1 MLIRSKPDVNQK
13 MFRRVLNTKL
23 GFIGLFELRMTLRRL
38 HVAHVYECGPAKG
51 GMKSSFDPSID
62 NKTVSQ
68 IMLGEYL
75 GSNDWNHQFSEESVQ
90 NEMEAPV
97 RTPNRK
103 GGRIPLVAKIIL
115 RPANAS
121 QRSSMEIAGRCRD
134 VSEKGI
140 GTIVNEPTIV
150 GDFYW
155 VEIDSDELQFQNG
168 ICRCIRCQFLREDA
182 FEVGFE
188 FLTETSP
195 KLKESEEATEE
206 LL

>member
-1 MLIRSKPDVNQK
+1 MTVDK
-13 MFRRVLNTKL
+13 MPQDAQPSFVLHT
-23 GFIGLFELRMTLRRL
+23 
-38 HVAHVYECGPAKG
+38 YP
-51 GMKSSFDPSID
+51 
-62 NKTVSQ
+62 
-68 IMLGEYL
+68 YL
-75 GSNDWNHQFSEESVQ
+75 ETSLLVETFTRNL
-90 NEMEAPV
+90 
-97 RTPNRK
+97 
-103 GGRIPLVAKIIL
+103 GRIPLVAKIIL

-121 QRSSMEIAGRCRD
+121 QRSSEEIAGRCRD

-140 GTIVNEPTIV
+140 GTIINEPAIV

-155 VEIDSDELQFQNG
+155 VEIDSDELQFKNG

-195 KLKESEEATEE
+195 KLKESEDETEA

>member
-1 MLIRSKPDVNQK
+1 
-13 MFRRVLNTKL
+13 
-23 GFIGLFELRMTLRRL
+23 
-38 HVAHVYECGPAKG
+38 
-51 GMKSSFDPSID
+51 
-62 NKTVSQ
+62 
-68 IMLGEYL
+68 MLGEYL
-75 GSNDWNHQFSEESVQ
+75 GSNDPSLDFSEESMRS
-90 NEMEAPV
+90 ELEAPV

-103 GGRIPLVAKIIL
+103 GGRIPLVAKLVL

-121 QRSSMEIAGRCRD
+121 QRSTMKIIGRCRD
-134 VSEKGI
+134 VSDKGI
-140 GTIVNEPTIV
+140 GTIINEPAIV

-188 FLTETSP
+188 FLTETAP
-195 KLKESEEATEE
+195 RLKDDDQSTEE